1 MLTCFKFLVPLI
13 IQGGGQRDGGQSFMG
28 VVLICLDVS
37 FAVGSLIL
45 LLTMLFLVHAPI
57 SQRFLFYF
65 ACNNVGGRY
74 FLRQDYTIECFKNAH
89 WEFSIV
95 VISFSIQ
102 ILSSSIVQN
111 FIPARKSTS
120 RKGDNGIVIVVG
132 GSYIYHGAPV
142 LSSLAALRCGTDLV
156 YTSVPK
162 INVTPTR
169 AISPNLIV
177 IPLVDQK
184 LTLGAVKKLVGA
196 LPRNLHSATIGMGLA
211 IQEKNS
217 LLYLV
222 KSLLDRDVRL
232 SLDASALIPEV
243 LPLLAN
249 KNVVVTPHSGEFK
262 RLFGDVPP
270 DSQNERIPL
279 VEQHALD
286 NGITILL
293 KGPTDIISNGKT
305 TYLCEKNTP
314 AMTVGGTGD
323 VLSGLVAG
331 LLSKNRNSLE
341 SAAAASFICG
351 LAGKHVQDKLGLHMT
366 SMDLIDAI
374 PNVMKPFDKII

>member
-1 MLTCFKFLVPLI
+1 MLE
-13 IQGGGQRDGGQSFMG
+13 S
-28 VVLICLDVS
+28 
-37 FAVGSLIL
+37 
-45 LLTMLFLVHAPI
+45 
-57 SQRFLFYF
+57 
-65 ACNNVGGRY
+65 
-74 FLRQDYTIECFKNAH
+74 
-89 WEFSIV
+89 
-95 VISFSIQ
+95 Q
-102 ILSSSIVQN
+102 ILSSSIIQN
-111 FIPARKSTS
+111 FIPARKSSS
-120 RKGDNGIVIVVG
+120 RKGDNGIVLVIG

-142 LSSLAALRCGTDLV
+142 LSSLAALRGVNDLV

-196 LPRNLHSATIGMGLA
+196 LPRKLHSATIGMGLA

-217 LLYLV
+217 LLHLV

-270 DSQNERIPL
+270 DLKNERINL
-279 VEQHALD
+279 VEKHALD

-293 KGPTDIISNGKT
+293 KGPTDIISNGDV

-331 LLSKNRNSLE
+331 MLSQNRNSLE
-341 SAAAASFICG
+341 SAASASFICS
-351 LAGKHVQDKLGLHMT
+351 LAGKEVQEKLGLHMT
-366 SMDLIDAI
+366 SMDLIDSI
-374 PNVMKPFDKII
+374 PYVMKPFDRMV

>member
-1 MLTCFKFLVPLI
+1 M
-13 IQGGGQRDGGQSFMG
+13 
-28 VVLICLDVS
+28 
-37 FAVGSLIL
+37 IL
-45 LLTMLFLVHAPI
+45 SAT
-57 SQRFLFYF
+57 
-65 ACNNVGGRY
+65 
-74 FLRQDYTIECFKNAH
+74 TIE
-89 WEFSIV
+89 
-95 VISFSIQ
+95 
-102 ILSSSIVQN
+102 N
-111 FIPARKSTS
+111 FIAPRKSTS
-120 RKGDNGIVIVVG
+120 RKGENGIVLVVG
-132 GSYIYHGAPV
+132 GSYIYHGAPI
-142 LSSLAALRCGTDLV
+142 LSSLAALRSGTDLV

-162 INVTPTR
+162 INVASTR
-169 AISPNLIV
+169 SISPNLIV

-243 LPLLAN
+243 LPILAN
-249 KNVVVTPHSGEFK
+249 KNVVVTPHAGEFK
-262 RLFGDVPP
+262 RLFGEILS
-270 DSQNERIPL
+270 DSTSERINL
-279 VEQHALD
+279 VEQNALKY
-286 NGITILL
+286 GITILL
-293 KGPTDIISNGKT
+293 KGPTDVISDGNA

-331 LLSKNRNSLE
+331 LLSNNRNCLE
-341 SAAAASFICG
+341 SAAAASFICS
-351 LAGKHVQDKLGLHMT
+351 LAGKEIQSKLGLHIT
-366 SMDLIDAI
+366 SMDLIDEL

>member
-1 MLTCFKFLVPLI
+1 LET
-13 IQGGGQRDGGQSFMG
+13 Q
-28 VVLICLDVS
+28 
-37 FAVGSLIL
+37 
-45 LLTMLFLVHAPI
+45 T
-57 SQRFLFYF
+57 
-65 ACNNVGGRY
+65 
-74 FLRQDYTIECFKNAH
+74 
-89 WEFSIV
+89 
-95 VISFSIQ
+95 
-102 ILSSSIVQN
+102 LSSSIIQN
-111 FIPARKSTS
+111 FIPARKSNS
-120 RKGDNGIVIVVG
+120 RKGDNGIVLVIG

-156 YTSVPK
+156 YTCVPK

-217 LLYLV
+217 LLHLV

-243 LPLLAN
+243 LPILAH
-249 KNVVVTPHSGEFK
+249 KNVVVTPHAGEFK
-262 RLFGDVPP
+262 RLFGDIPS
-270 DSQNERIPL
+270 DSNIERIKL
-279 VEQHALD
+279 VEENALKY
-286 NGITILL
+286 GITVLL
-293 KGPTDIISNGKT
+293 KGPTDIISDGKI

-331 LLSKNRNSLE
+331 LLSTNRNSLE
-341 SAAAASFICG
+341 SAAAASYICG
-351 LAGKHVQDKLGLHMT
+351 LAGKEVQEKLGFHMT
-366 SMDLIDAI
+366 SMDLINSL
-374 PNVMKPFDKII
+374 PSVMKPFDRIV

>member
-1 MLTCFKFLVPLI
+1 MEP
-13 IQGGGQRDGGQSFMG
+13 
-28 VVLICLDVS
+28 
-37 FAVGSLIL
+37 
-45 LLTMLFLVHAPI
+45 
-57 SQRFLFYF
+57 
-65 ACNNVGGRY
+65 
-74 FLRQDYTIECFKNAH
+74 
-89 WEFSIV
+89 
-95 VISFSIQ
+95 Q

-111 FIPARKSTS
+111 FIPARTSTS
-120 RKGDNGIVIVVG
+120 RKGDNGIVLVIG

-211 IQEKNS
+211 IQERNS
-217 LLYLV
+217 LLHLV

-243 LPLLAN
+243 LPFLAH
-249 KNVVVTPHSGEFK
+249 KNVVVTPHAGEFK
-262 RLFGDVPP
+262 RLFGEVPS
-270 DSQNERIPL
+270 DSNVERIKL
-279 VEQHALD
+279 VEQNALKY
-286 NGITILL
+286 GVTVLL
-293 KGPTDIISNGKT
+293 KGSTDIISDGKI
-305 TYLCEKNTP
+305 TYLCEKNIP

-341 SAAAASFICG
+341 SAAAASYICG
-351 LAGKHVQDKLGLHMT
+351 LAGHEVQEKLGLHIT
-366 SMDLIDAI
+366 SMDLINSI
-374 PNVMKPFDKII
+374 PHVMKPFDRIV